1 MLSQQRPYFWG
12 LPVDKF
18 GAKFDWDMADG
29 IMLGKDAAA
38 YAVSGFQDG
47 DFASGLGKLHRG

>member
-1 MLSQQRPYFWG
+1 M
-12 LPVDKF
+12 DKF

-38 YAVSGFQDG
+38 YAVTGFQDRN
-47 DFASGLGKLHRG
+47 FESGLGKFHRG